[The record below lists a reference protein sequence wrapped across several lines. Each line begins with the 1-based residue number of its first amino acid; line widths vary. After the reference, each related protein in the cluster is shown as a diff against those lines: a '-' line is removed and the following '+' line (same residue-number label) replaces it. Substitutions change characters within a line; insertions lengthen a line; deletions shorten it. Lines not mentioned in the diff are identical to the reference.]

1 MKKVITTVGTSIFEN
16 LNIKISRDMKNQK
29 FSEWD
34 EYNDEIEEIKNEV
47 NEK

>member
-16 LNIKISRDMKNQK
+16 LNIDIDEIKNQK

-34 EYNDEIEEIKNEV
+34 ECNDYIEE
-47 NEK
+47 